1 MFARTLA
8 RYVLVILIMGLAWKL
23 LALIVSTRI
32 LPSPEQALMVFG
44 QAVRT
49 SNFWQHF
56 GISALRVVAAM
67 AVSWIVAFP
76 LGILLGSRARLDAW
90 IAPFI
95 FITYP
100 IPKIVLLP
108 VVLLIFGLGN
118 LSKVI
123 LLSLIV
129 GYQILV
135 ATRDG
140 VLGIHYRY
148 LDSVRSLGATRWQ
161 LFAEVLL
168 PAALPHGF
176 TALRL
181 STGTSVAVLF
191 LAESFATN
199 EGLGYFI
206 MDAWGRMAYPQ
217 MFTGIFGMSLLGIG
231 LYELCNALERW
242 CCAWKQVTAHSGRSG
257 VSI

>member
-1 MFARTLA
+1 MGRALF
-8 RYVLVILIMGLAWKL
+8 RYVVVVIAIGMAWKV
-23 LALIVSTRI
+23 LAAILSTQV
-32 LPSPEQALMVFG
+32 LPPPEQALLVFF
-44 QAVRT
+44 QALTTAV
-49 SNFWQHF
+49 FWQH
-56 GISALRVVAAM
+56 SLASSMRVLVAMILAWM
-67 AVSWIVAFP
+67 VAFP
-76 LGILLGSRARLDAW
+76 LGIILGSNARLDAW
-90 IAPFI
+90 MAPFI
-95 FITYP
+95 FLTYP

-108 VVLLIFGLGN
+108 VVLLLFGLGN

-123 LLSLIV
+123 LLWLIV

-140 VLGIHYRY
+140 VLNLHHKYV
-148 LDSVRSLGATRWQ
+148 DSVRSLGAGPWQ
-161 LFAEVLL
+161 LFREVLL

-191 LAESFATN
+191 LAESFATT

-217 MFTGIFGMSLLGIG
+217 MFTGIFGMSLMGIG
-231 LYELCNALERW
+231 LFELCNALESW
-242 CCAWKQVTAHSGRSG
+242 ICAWKYVTAQSGRND
-257 VSI
+257 VSH